1 MVLRTI
7 CTTYVHIY
15 FLQYWLVNLIM
26 KLVKK
31 NEKRLLRPQNVIKSA
46 AFSNRIPITISIT
59 INFKC
64 YFCKCVICSVTCSK
78 ISRKH
83 VGITFLSRALMWI
96 LGQSLHRSTVSRLW
110 SGSHSLMLSIDAKR
124 WNHREID
131 YFWTLK
137 KDPLTRG
144 SRQSRSAA
152 TLRLR
157 PFLAFDQ
164 EQTIT
169 PDWLDKAFW
178 PSRQDSSLCRTRILE
193 AVIEV
198 ENLLARDE
206 EAA

>member
-26 KLVKK
+26 KLVK
-31 NEKRLLRPQNVIKSA
+31 NEKRRRPQNVIKSA
-46 AFSNRIPITISIT
+46 AFFDRIPITISIT
-59 INFKC
+59 IIFKC

-96 LGQSLHRSTVSRLW
+96 LGQSLRRSTVLRLW
-110 SGSHSLMLSIDAKR
+110 RASHSLMLSIDAKR

-137 KDPLTRG
+137 KDPSAG
-144 SRQSRSAA
+144 SGSSHSRSAT

-164 EQTIT
+164 KQTIT

>member
-1 MVLRTI
+1 MVLRAI

-26 KLVKK
+26 KLVK
-31 NEKRLLRPQNVIKSA
+31 NEKRLRPQNVIKLA

-59 INFKC
+59 IIFKC

-96 LGQSLHRSTVSRLW
+96 LGQSLRRSTVLRLW
-110 SGSHSLMLSIDAKR
+110 RASHSLMLSIDAKR

-137 KDPLTRG
+137 KGWWRQPVVEVPPYSDWGLFWLLIRSKRLHLTDLTKPPG
-144 SRQSRSAA
+144 
-152 TLRLR
+152 LHGKIVV
-157 PFLAFDQ
+157 FVEQ
-164 EQTIT
+164 E
-169 PDWLDKAFW
+169 FW
-178 PSRQDSSLCRTRILE
+178 KLSLK
-193 AVIEV
+193 
-198 ENLLARDE
+198 
-206 EAA
+206 